1 MLKLSSPSV
10 AHHHLSKLE
19 HAGFVK
25 RENRSY
31 TVNRVMLENCIKI
44 NRFLIPRYFFYT
56 LSAVFVLIFQLTV
69 LKPGVFSPVY
79 VFSVGAT
86 IIFLLFFCFETVRI
100 WLKGGL

>member
-1 MLKLSSPSV
+1 M
-10 AHHHLSKLE
+10 AHHHLTKLE

-25 RENRSY
+25 HENGSY
-31 TVNRVMLENCIKI
+31 IVNRVMLDNCVKI

-56 LSAVFVLIFQLTV
+56 LSAVFVLVFQLTV

-86 IIFLLFFCFETVRI
+86 ILFLLFFCFETARI